1 MRTSTISCMLHNCHS
16 VVYLTQ
22 YLISCIIKEYQL
34 NKWELKK
41 MTKFETAIIKRIDIF
56 LKLFSNFLIIKTI
69 ESNTV
74 KSLTDKQLETIT
86 PVATDKLKT
95 INENIKTYS

>member
-1 MRTSTISCMLHNCHS
+1 MST
-16 VVYLTQ
+16 
-22 YLISCIIKEYQL
+22 
-34 NKWELKK
+34 
-41 MTKFETAIIKRIDIF
+41 FEKAIIKRIDIF
-56 LKLFSNFLIIKTI
+56 LKLFSNFLVIKTI

>member
-1 MRTSTISCMLHNCHS
+1 MG
-16 VVYLTQ
+16 V
-22 YLISCIIKEYQL
+22 
-34 NKWELKK
+34 KK
-41 MTKFETAIIKRIDIF
+41 MNKFETAIIKRIDIF
-56 LKLFSNFLIIKTI
+56 LKLFSNFLVIKTI

>member
-16 VVYLTQ
+16 VVYLTHT
-22 YLISCIIKEYQL
+22 LISCIIKEYQL

-41 MTKFETAIIKRIDIF
+41 MTKFETAILKRIDIF
-56 LKLFSNFLIIKTI
+56 LKLFSNFLVIKTI

-74 KSLTDKQLETIT
+74 KSLTDKQLESIT
-86 PVATDKLKT
+86 PIATDKIKS
-95 INENIKTYS
+95 IHKNIYDS

>member
-1 MRTSTISCMLHNCHS
+1 MS
-16 VVYLTQ
+16 
-22 YLISCIIKEYQL
+22 
-34 NKWELKK
+34 
-41 MTKFETAIIKRIDIF
+41 KFETAILKRIDIF
-56 LKLFSNFLIIKTI
+56 LKLFSNFLVIKTI

>member
-1 MRTSTISCMLHNCHS
+1 MST
-16 VVYLTQ
+16 
-22 YLISCIIKEYQL
+22 
-34 NKWELKK
+34 
-41 MTKFETAIIKRIDIF
+41 FEKAIIKRIDIF
-56 LKLFSNFLIIKTI
+56 LKLFSNFLVIKTI

-95 INENIKTYS
+95 INENIKRTRTVQVENQQPKRIASELFRKIFIHSYDNIYAWTWRSRW

>member
-1 MRTSTISCMLHNCHS
+1 MST
-16 VVYLTQ
+16 
-22 YLISCIIKEYQL
+22 
-34 NKWELKK
+34 
-41 MTKFETAIIKRIDIF
+41 FEKAILKRIDIF
-56 LKLFSNFLIIKTI
+56 LKLFSNFLVIKTI

-86 PVATDKLKT
+86 PVATDKLKA

>member
-1 MRTSTISCMLHNCHS
+1 MG
-16 VVYLTQ
+16 V
-22 YLISCIIKEYQL
+22 
-34 NKWELKK
+34 KK
-41 MTKFETAIIKRIDIF
+41 MNKFETAILKRIDIF
-56 LKLFSNFLIIKTI
+56 LKLFSNFLVIKTI